1 MAIPQDLVDG
11 TTGRVNGSDTKVGN
25 LYPVNCNLYNI
36 YVKHTNDT
44 SVDLRAED
52 SYGGDAVIDGV
63 IESIV
68 KELNPL
74 AWFAD
79 NDTSGTIRVVM
90 DKAIDAP
97 LEMQQRIRNL
107 SPIGANQIDISHTE
121 VFPATS
127 ITFGD
132 NS

>member
-1 MAIPQDLVDG
+1 MTIPRDLVDG
-11 TTGRVNGSDTKVGN
+11 TTGRVNGSDTRVGN

-36 YVKHTNDT
+36 YVAYEGP
-44 SVDLRAED
+44 VDLRTQD

-79 NDTSGTIRVVM
+79 NNNSGRIRVVM
-90 DKAIDAP
+90 DKAIDDAAE
-97 LEMQQRIRNL
+97 LQHRIRNIRND
-107 SPIGANQIDISHTE
+107 IGGTT
-121 VFPATS
+121 VWPATS
-127 ITFGD
+127 MTFGD